1 MQELLVNVVRRD
13 RDWRPKRPRIL
24 FEHLLL
30 HWPLFA
36 EGLERLD
43 TVPESS
49 FEEIPRPVVF
59 ACFFVQIQSIE
70 VWHTKNVLWL
80 MSIDQK
86 FDCKGRS
93 EPCRVLCQI
102 LRRRESKDG
111 FRSAFPINACKSII
125 HCFPLNLGYQS
136 LRMGCLRDDSC
147 WAHLIRSR
155 KPHSYPF
162 GRKWGI
168 LSTWSPSASRC
179 RRWDR
184 ARAVT
189 TDLSFCPRHFGS
201 STLHSQSS
209 LSHWCRSPIGTCR
222 HSRVSTA
229 PLQLEPKLKR
239 ICKLL
244 ESFRFF
250 RIFWLND
257 YYW

>member
-136 LRMGCLRDDSC
+136 LRMGCLRTILVEFI
-147 WAHLIRSR
+147 WYVQENPIHIHLEESGEFF
-155 KPHSYPF
+155 PHEVP
-162 GRKWGI
+162 RLHAVVVGI
-168 LSTWSPSASRC
+168 GHEQLPQI
-179 RRWDR
+179 
-184 ARAVT
+184 
-189 TDLSFCPRHFGS
+189 FHFVHG
-201 STLHSQSS
+201 TLA
-209 LSHWCRSPIGTCR
+209 LVLFT
-222 HSRVSTA
+222 
-229 PLQLEPKLKR
+229 LKVAFL
-239 ICKLL
+239 IDVGVL
-244 ESFRFF
+244 
-250 RIFWLND
+250 
-257 YYW
+257 